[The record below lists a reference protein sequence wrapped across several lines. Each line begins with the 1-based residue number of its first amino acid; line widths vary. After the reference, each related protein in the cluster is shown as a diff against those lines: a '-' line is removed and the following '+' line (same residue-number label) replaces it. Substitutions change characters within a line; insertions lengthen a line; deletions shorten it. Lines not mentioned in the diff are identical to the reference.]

1 MRERI
6 RSILRLT
13 LAVAAGAIAISL
25 GGMITSVVFTDAGL
39 DADRLRRLAL
49 IGSAAFALTLLA
61 LAWDAAVR
69 RARGGRKPVD
79 GETPSA

>member
-1 MRERI
+1 MSERI
-6 RSILRLT
+6 RSVLRLA
-13 LAVAAGAIAISL
+13 LAVAGGAIAISL
-25 GGMITSVVFTDAGL
+25 GGMIAGVVFTDADL

-69 RARGGRKPVD
+69 RARGRRKPLD